1 MASEK
6 RLIDANARIE
16 EIKKAY
22 CTGCESYGGIRCRA
36 CWVDDAIGLID
47 DATTVAA
54 VEVEDKKLLKA
65 IKILVEQYSH
75 SKRSDYVHSPVAHAL
90 YHTWRKLDGEREDK

>member
-36 CWVDDAIGLID
+36 CCKVVLQTD
-47 DATTVAA
+47 
-54 VEVEDKKLLKA
+54 
-65 IKILVEQYSH
+65 
-75 SKRSDYVHSPVAHAL
+75 
-90 YHTWRKLDGEREDK
+90 